1 MCVCVCVCV
10 CILTRNLSEARD
22 NAVLEKDR
30 AVAAERDAQ
39 SRYDQLLEQWVLLS
53 MIHREDTGVFVTG
66 VYTVYI
72 ITK

>member
-39 SRYDQLLEQWVLLS
+39 SRYDQLLEQ
-53 MIHREDTGVFVTG
+53 
-66 VYTVYI
+66 
-72 ITK
+72 